1 MDNNRALSIL
11 PKLWIV
17 PTSRDSGRGAF
28 YGRGSWV
35 VRPGGAHRKANV
47 GISND
52 KTGEKP
58 VHRKTKVSY
67 SMLIRIG
74 LVGT

>member
-1 MDNNRALSIL
+1 MDDNRASSIL
-11 PKLWIV
+11 PKLWDRKI
-17 PTSRDSGRGAF
+17 GRGAF
-28 YGRGSWV
+28 YVRGSWGV
-35 VRPGGAHRKANV
+35 SSGGVHRKANV

-52 KTGEKP
+52 KRGEKP
-58 VHRKTKVSY
+58 LHRKTKVSY

>member
-1 MDNNRALSIL
+1 MDCIY
-11 PKLWIV
+11 
-17 PTSRDSGRGAF
+17 SGRGAF
-28 YGRGSWV
+28 YGRGRISV
-35 VRPGGAHRKANV
+35 SFIGAHRKANV

>member
-1 MDNNRALSIL
+1 MDNKRASNTL
-11 PKLWIV
+11 PKPWQNSNVL
-17 PTSRDSGRGAF
+17 GRGAF
-28 YGRGSWV
+28 YHQRRCT
-35 VRPGGAHRKANV
+35 VRYAGEDRKANV

-58 VHRKTKVSY
+58 VHRKAKVSY
-67 SMLIRIG
+67 SMLIRVG

>member
-1 MDNNRALSIL
+1 MDNNRASNIL
-11 PKLWIV
+11 PKLW
-17 PTSRDSGRGAF
+17 TFSLTESGRGAF
-28 YGRGSWV
+28 HVRGSWV
-35 VRPGGAHRKANV
+35 VRPSGAHGKANV

>member
-1 MDNNRALSIL
+1 MDLQFTAI
-11 PKLWIV
+11 
-17 PTSRDSGRGAF
+17 GRGAF
-28 YGRGSWV
+28 YVRGSRV
-35 VRPGGAHRKANV
+35 VKPGGEYRKANV

>member
-1 MDNNRALSIL
+1 M
-11 PKLWIV
+11 K
-17 PTSRDSGRGAF
+17 
-28 YGRGSWV
+28 
-35 VRPGGAHRKANV
+35 PGGEYRKANV

>member
-1 MDNNRALSIL
+1 MGFVKI
-11 PKLWIV
+11 
-17 PTSRDSGRGAF
+17 GRGAF
-28 YGRGSWV
+28 YVRGMST
-35 VRPGGAHRKANV
+35 VRYSGAHRKANV

>member
-1 MDNNRALSIL
+1 MDNNRASSWI
-11 PKLWIV
+11 PKLWIEF
-17 PTSRDSGRGAF
+17 SREFSGRGAF
-28 YGRGSWV
+28 YERGSGV
-35 VRPGGAHRKANV
+35 VMRCGGHRKANV